1 MKTVEKREVYSS
13 QSVEF
18 IQSSEPG
25 KFHKLISDTF
35 ILKMENGNQGYAI
48 RHLNGMDMLLID
60 TTEKGAQKAV
70 KHFVEDGYKIKGI
83 ILTHKGA
90 IANAY
95 DSLKTISEDA
105 GGAPIFTHPINVND
119 SSFKVKDIS
128 VKNNVFDHFSL
139 VVHDFPSKSGEAT
152 VLYSEINEGMIFAG
166 CSAIGADY
174 DSDEKGFKRPDMG
187 SENKNYSLSESWGA
201 IMHEF
206 MYFFPHKGKPAFNLS
221 DGEQKDLILA
231 LSDSKK
237 PNSVNPNL

>member
-13 QSVEF
+13 QSAEF

-105 GGAPIFTHPINVND
+105 GGAPIFTHPINVKD
-119 SSFKVKDIS
+119 SSFEVKDIS
-128 VKNNVFDHFSL
+128 VKNNVFDHFSIT
-139 VVHDFPSKSGEAT
+139 VHDFPSKTGEST

-166 CSAIGADY
+166 CSAVGAPY

-206 MYFFPHKGKPAFNLS
+206 MYFFPHQGKPAFNLS

-237 PNSVNPNL
+237 PNAVNPNL

>member
-13 QSVEF
+13 QSAEY
-18 IQSSEPG
+18 IKNSEPG

-35 ILKMENGNQGYAI
+35 IIKMENGNQGYAI
-48 RHLNGMDMLLID
+48 RHLNGKDMILID

-70 KHFVEDGYKIKGI
+70 KHLKEDGYQINAI

-105 GGAPIFTHPINVND
+105 GGAPIFTHPMNVND
-119 SSFKVKDIS
+119 STFSVKDIS
-128 VKNNVFDHFSL
+128 VKNKIFDHFSL
-139 VVHDFPSKSGEAT
+139 IVHDFPSKSGEAT
-152 VLYSEINEGMIFAG
+152 VLYTDINEGMLFAG
-166 CSAIGADY
+166 CSATGSDY
-174 DSDEKGFKRPDMG
+174 DSEEKGFKRPDLG
-187 SENKNYSLSESWGA
+187 SENKNYSLSESWGG
-201 IMHEF
+201 IIHEF
-206 MYFFPHKGKPAFNLS
+206 MYFFPHKGKPAFNLTE
-221 DGEQKDLILA
+221 GEQKDLILA

>member
-13 QSVEF
+13 QSAEF
-18 IQSSEPG
+18 IQNSEPG

-35 ILKMENGNQGYAI
+35 IIKMENGNQGYAI
-48 RHLNGMDMLLID
+48 RHLNGKDMILID
-60 TTEKGAQKAV
+60 TTEKGAQPAV
-70 KHFVEDGYKIKGI
+70 KQLVKDGYQIQGI

-95 DSLKTISEDA
+95 DSLKVISEDA
-105 GGAPIFTHPINVND
+105 GNAPIFTHPINVND
-119 SSFKVKDIS
+119 SSFGIKDIS
-128 VKNNVFDHFSL
+128 VKSSVLDHFSL

-152 VLYSEINEGMIFAG
+152 VLFTDINEGMIFAG
-166 CSAIGADY
+166 CSAIGASY
-174 DSDEKGFKRPDMG
+174 DSEEKDFKRPDMG

-206 MYFFPHKGKPAFNLS
+206 RYFFPHKGKPAFNLS
-221 DGEQKDLILA
+221 EGEQKDLILA

-237 PNSVNPNL
+237 PTSVNPNL